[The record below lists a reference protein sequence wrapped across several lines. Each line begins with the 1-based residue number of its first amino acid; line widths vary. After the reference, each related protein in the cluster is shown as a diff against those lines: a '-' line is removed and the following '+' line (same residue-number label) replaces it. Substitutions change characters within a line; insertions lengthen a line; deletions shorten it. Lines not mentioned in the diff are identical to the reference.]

1 MYKQLFL
8 TFILGTILAFVLAAC
23 GGTADSAPT
32 SAAPTLAAESA
43 PAGEGRTLTIG
54 AEADAPQT
62 FMVTDESQASYIV
75 NEEFLVDAL
84 SKLGIE
90 AGRVV
95 VVGTTPGVT
104 GEIRLNFGS
113 PDLLEAAQFTVDMT
127 GLRTD
132 QNRRDNW
139 LQDNAIETNRFPEAT
154 FVATAVSGLPVTYT
168 EGEEIGFQL
177 TGDLTVRDVT
187 NPVTF
192 DVSASLTGNTLR
204 GTATLPLQ
212 MTDFGITP
220 PDFVNTLTVANS
232 FSIEVAIVAQS
243 Q

>member
-1 MYKQLFL
+1 MDKQLFL
-8 TFILGTILAFVLAAC
+8 TFLLGTALAFVLAAC
-23 GGTADSAPT
+23 GGTANSEST
-32 SAAPTLAAESA
+32 SAAPTTAAESA
-43 PAGEGRTLTIG
+43 PVGEGRTLTIG

-62 FMVTDESQASYIV
+62 FVVTAESQASYIV

-104 GEIRLNFGS
+104 GDIRLNFGN
-113 PDLLEAAQFTVDMT
+113 PDLLEGAQFTVDMT

-139 LQDNAIETNRFPEAT
+139 LQDNAIETDRFPEAT
-154 FVATAVSGLPVTYT
+154 FVATAVSGLPATYT
-168 EGEEIGFQL
+168 EGEEISFQL
-177 TGDLTVRDVT
+177 IGDLTVRDVT

-192 DVSASLTGNTLR
+192 DVVASLTGNTLR
-204 GTATLPLQ
+204 GTATLPLR

-220 PDFVNTLTVANS
+220 PDFVNTLTVADS
-232 FSIEVAIVAQS
+232 FSIEVRIVAQA